1 MIITSNEIISKR
13 KNHYIWQ
20 KKFAKSLGRDLV
32 NIDEFDREK
41 ISDEIFKLDK
51 NCYKKY
57 MSDYLTARTDGVL
70 NSKILSELI

>member
-20 KKFAKSLGRDLV
+20 KEVCKISSRDLV

-41 ISDEIFKLDK
+41 ISDEIFNLDK
-51 NCYKKY
+51 SCYKKY
-57 MSDYLTARTDGVL
+57 MSDYLTARTT
-70 NSKILSELI
+70 EF